1 MMGRCY
7 QDSLEVVLLSLLLP
21 KLRYMRTVSTISGG
35 IPSFFWHAQKLHVL
49 EETHPVYMSYLSNCI
64 TSYLEHT
71 VSWQIS
77 CCHTVFPY
85 YSLFWPMQ
93 VALSLGYI
101 RRQSKHSYCPQSD
114 KMLLIFNAYYLVLTE

>member
-1 MMGRCY
+1 
-7 QDSLEVVLLSLLLP
+7 
-21 KLRYMRTVSTISGG
+21 MRMVSTISGR
-35 IPSFFWHAQKLHVL
+35 IPSSFWHAQGLYVL
-49 EETHPVYMSYLSNCI
+49 EEAHPINITYLTNCI

-93 VALSLGYI
+93 GVLSSGHV
-101 RRQSKHSYCPQSD
+101 RRQSKHTYCPQSD
-114 KMLLIFNAYYLVLTE
+114 KMLLIFKAYYLVLTEKISD